1 VGGSK
6 PEQSKKSAEQL
17 MLQSF
22 MPARH
27 MSQPSLG
34 PPTHSTAQLSAEHA
48 TLAE

>member
-27 MSQPSLG
+27 MSQASPAER
-34 PPTHSTAQLSAEHA
+34 HMAAQLSAEHA